1 MHLFILIP
9 LILIAAILLLF
20 GMVIFLGRFKNGKYL
35 RPIVT
40 LLAKVPWL
48 RKQLLKMNQAVIERQ
63 NPELASA
70 MRKIQRVGPTAD
82 PKKLQQAYHSLSPEE
97 RRAYQEVV
105 DQQGGAPGAREPADA
120 PRAAADGPDEPRDV
134 TPERRQQQEHRLEQ
148 QARQEA
154 LRLLSR

>member
-1 MHLFILIP
+1 VHLFILIP
-9 LILIAAILLLF
+9 LILIAGIVLLF
-20 GMVIFLGRFKNGKYL
+20 GTVVFLGRFKNGRYL

-105 DQQGGAPGAREPADA
+105 DQQGGAPEPANRQMR
-120 PRAAADGPDEPRDV
+120 RA
-134 TPERRQQQEHRLEQ
+134 QQRMA
-148 QARQEA
+148 QANRS
-154 LRLLSR
+154 SRPSGGNSKNTGSSSKRGKKP

>member
-20 GMVIFLGRFKNGKYL
+20 GLVVFLGRFKNGKYL

-70 MRKIQRVGPTAD
+70 MRKIQRVGPD
-82 PKKLQQAYHSLSPEE
+82 GRPEE
-97 RRAYQEVV
+97 APAGLPLALTRGAARLPGGRRPA
-105 DQQGGAPGAREPADA
+105 GRRSGAGEPADA
-120 PRAAADGPDEPRDV
+120 PRAAADGPDEPRVV

-154 LRLLSR
+154 LVR

>member
-9 LILIAAILLLF
+9 LILIAATLLLF
-20 GMVIFLGRFKNGKYL
+20 GTVVFLGRFKNGKYL
-35 RPIVT
+35 RPIVN
-40 LLAKVPWL
+40 LMAKVPWL

-105 DQQGGAPGAREPADA
+105 DQQGGAPEPANRQMR
-120 PRAAADGPDEPRDV
+120 RA
-134 TPERRQQQEHRLEQ
+134 QQRMAQTNRGT
-148 QARQEA
+148 
-154 LRLLSR
+154 SRPTGGNSKNTGSSSKRGKKR